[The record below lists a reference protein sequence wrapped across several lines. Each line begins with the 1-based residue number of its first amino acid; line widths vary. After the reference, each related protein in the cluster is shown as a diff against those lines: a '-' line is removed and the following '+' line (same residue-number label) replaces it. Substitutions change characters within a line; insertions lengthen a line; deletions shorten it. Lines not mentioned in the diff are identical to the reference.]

1 MRSRNAILLFLVFVM
16 IAAAGGS
23 PASSD
28 TPYPLPADQ
37 QIIQYLTDSIEWYR
51 QFATER
57 KMATEPD
64 DLLYIE
70 DIQPVSTQILQLS
83 FEFAKADASL
93 AAKSQSPADESTG
106 AAVSGVTSSDFEQFA
121 RMEADAKEAAKQT
134 ALNLESLQKAL
145 PSAHGAEREKVKAA
159 IADTQSRIQLLQARA
174 SGLKNLVD
182 FVRSTV
188 AGQPMDSELGL
199 IIDSLERSVPEAAN
213 MHGVQIGSTTQ
224 NTNSPSVA
232 HPTNLGILGMISEVS
247 RLGKKLRTFDQAI
260 QLTNKLAQS
269 SKSLHAPL
277 AAYVRRAVQ
286 SESVETSN
294 LQSSELGV
302 LQQEKTRLDALTLQ
316 VTSLSPAMSALDK
329 QQVLLVIYRS
339 HLGGWR
345 TAVLGEDR
353 KAWMNL
359 LLRLAILGVLIA
371 SMAGIALALERA
383 TARYVHDANRRR
395 IFLVTQRIGIWFAI
409 ILVAAF
415 SLASDL
421 GSLATYLGLLSAGV
435 AVAMQNVILAVLGYF
450 LLAGKRGI
458 KVGDRVSIGGVS
470 GEIINI
476 GLLQFQLEE
485 TDQDNGKPTRRVTTF
500 SNSYVFVSPATGL
513 SKFVPDSST
522 AA

>member
-1 MRSRNAILLFLVFVM
+1 
-16 IAAAGGS
+16 
-23 PASSD
+23 
-28 TPYPLPADQ
+28 
-37 QIIQYLTDSIEWYR
+37 
-51 QFATER
+51 
-57 KMATEPD
+57 
-64 DLLYIE
+64 
-70 DIQPVSTQILQLS
+70 
-83 FEFAKADASL
+83 
-93 AAKSQSPADESTG
+93 
-106 AAVSGVTSSDFEQFA
+106 
-121 RMEADAKEAAKQT
+121 
-134 ALNLESLQKAL
+134 
-145 PSAHGAEREKVKAA
+145 
-159 IADTQSRIQLLQARA
+159 
-174 SGLKNLVD
+174 
-182 FVRSTV
+182 
-188 AGQPMDSELGL
+188 
-199 IIDSLERSVPEAAN
+199 
-213 MHGVQIGSTTQ
+213 
-224 NTNSPSVA
+224 
-232 HPTNLGILGMISEVS
+232 
-247 RLGKKLRTFDQAI
+247 
-260 QLTNKLAQS
+260 
-269 SKSLHAPL
+269 
-277 AAYVRRAVQ
+277 
-286 SESVETSN
+286 
-294 LQSSELGV
+294 
-302 LQQEKTRLDALTLQ
+302 
-316 VTSLSPAMSALDK
+316 
-329 QQVLLVIYRS
+329 
-339 HLGGWR
+339 
-345 TAVLGEDR
+345 
-353 KAWMNL
+353 MNL